1 MKQILLSG
9 LFLLQALA
17 FQAQTTDASIDAYAA
32 SFTCEECAT
41 LEVFT
46 KALTEPYADNK
57 DKARV
62 IFAWVAQHVRYD
74 YAKFKKIQK
83 QKTIT
88 FTGATKQEVERKQR
102 LHYEE
107 LVPNKTFKT
116 KKGVCEDY
124 SYLYKKMCDIA
135 GLECIVVTGL
145 TKHLSAKVSNIGH
158 AWNAVRIDG
167 QWRLLDATW
176 GAGYIDERSRFR
188 RHYSPGYFM
197 TPPAFFALNH
207 LPADPQWQLLDTPID
222 KQGFRKQ
229 YWLNYGQQTYPI
241 IDIQMPDAAALQ
253 GASEAELRIKFAQ
266 KPPVIWVNNR
276 SDKPVPFKE
285 STADDGYTVLK
296 VNKRSKEVLVYGGAQ
311 SRGRV
316 TGLALGKF
324 YLDGR

>member
-1 MKQILLSG
+1 MKQILLPG
-9 LFLLQALA
+9 LLLTLALA
-17 FQAQTTDASIDAYAA
+17 LRAQPTDASIDAYAA
-32 SFTCEECAT
+32 AFTCEKCIT
-41 LEVFT
+41 LEAFT
-46 KALTEPYADNK
+46 KALTEPYADTK

-62 IFAWVAQHVRYD
+62 AFAWVAQHVRYD

-102 LHYEE
+102 IHYEE
-107 LVPNKTFKT
+107 TIPNKTFKT
-116 KKGVCEDY
+116 KRGVCEDY
-124 SYLYKKMCDIA
+124 SYLYKKMCDFA
-135 GLECIVVTGL
+135 GIECIVVTGL
-145 TKHLSAKVSNIGH
+145 TKHLSAKVSNTGH
-158 AWNAVRIDG
+158 AWNAVRIDD

-176 GAGYIDERSRFR
+176 GAGYIDERERFR
-188 RHYSPGYFM
+188 RYYSPGYFM

-207 LPADPQWQLLDTPID
+207 LPADPQWQLIDTPLNR
-222 KQGFRKQ
+222 QEFRKQ
-229 YWLNYGQQTYPI
+229 YWLNYGQHTYPI
-241 IDIQMPDAAALQ
+241 LDVKMPDPVALQ

-324 YLDGR
+324 FVDGR